1 LTSDLELCTDPR
13 RVKVVVLDLLFH
25 AIANSRRK
33 GVVIVSQIRDEDVR
47 VSMSEK
53 GLGPGP
59 SPLLLEQLF
68 TPVTQRDLAQST
80 SHAVGLELTRS
91 RSLMEGVGRAVGVDT
106 TNGDGL
112 TFWLDLPL
120 TSSHVA

>member
-1 LTSDLELCTDPR
+1 M
-13 RVKVVVLDLLFH
+13 LDLLFH

-33 GVVIVSQIRDEDVR
+33 GVVTIVSQIRNENVR

-53 GLGPGP
+53 GSGL

-68 TPVTQRDLAQST
+68 TPVRQRDLAQST
-80 SHAVGLELTRS
+80 SRAVGLELTRS
-91 RSLMEGVGRAVGVDT
+91 RSLMEGVGRAVDNDT
-106 TNGDGL
+106 TIGDGL

>member
-13 RVKVVVLDLLFH
+13 RGKVVMLDLLFH

-33 GVVIVSQIRDEDVR
+33 GVVTIVSQIRNENVR

-53 GLGPGP
+53 GSGL

-68 TPVTQRDLAQST
+68 TPVRQRDLAQST
-80 SHAVGLELTRS
+80 SRAVGLELTRS
-91 RSLMEGVGRAVGVDT
+91 RSLMEGVGRAVDNDT
-106 TNGDGL
+106 TIGDGL